1 MITYGHTSG
10 DHAIASIYK
19 SLLDAFDGEHCY
31 RIGGDEFVVLSDQ
44 LDKRIYQHQLIDLR
58 KRLNEQSHIL
68 PYTLDV
74 AVGSAVYVKG
84 EWQSYTQFYHHVDQ
98 LMYKNKVERKK
109 RSYE

>member
-1 MITYGHTSG
+1 
-10 DHAIASIYK
+10 
-19 SLLDAFDGEHCY
+19 LDAFEGEHCY

-74 AVGSAVYVKG
+74 AVGSDVYMKA
-84 EWQSYTQFYHHVDQ
+84 EWPNYTQFYHHVDQ

-109 RSYE
+109 RS